1 MSEPVT
7 LYDAEGHALTV
18 YTAVQVDKLL
28 AGGQWFTAPPD
39 TTAAGPEAGAD
50 VEEAATGAQPAPAV
64 EEAAPPAP
72 AKRTATKR
80 ARSGL

>member
-7 LYDAEGHALTV
+7 LYNASGETLTV

-28 AGGQWFTAPPD
+28 AGGQWVATAPGV
-39 TTAAGPEAGAD
+39 TAGPEAGAD

-64 EEAAPPAP
+64 EEAAPSPP

>member
-7 LYDAEGHALTV
+7 LYNASGETLTV

-28 AGGQWFTAPPD
+28 AGGQWVATAPGV
-39 TTAAGPEAGAD
+39 TAGPEAGAD
-50 VEEAATGAQPAPAV
+50 VEEAAQPTPAV
-64 EEAAPPAP
+64 EEAAPSPP